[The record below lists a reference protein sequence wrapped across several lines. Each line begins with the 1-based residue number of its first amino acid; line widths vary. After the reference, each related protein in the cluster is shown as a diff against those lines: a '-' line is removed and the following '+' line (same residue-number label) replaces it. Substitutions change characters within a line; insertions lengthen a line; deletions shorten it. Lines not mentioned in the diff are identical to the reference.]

1 MKIKHLFLT
10 LLAVAAVAVS
20 CKKDDTTGKASLEIS
35 PSELSFE
42 ATASTQSVSV
52 TSNRDW
58 KIDAAS
64 SLPSWIKVTKVS
76 DTEATVAVEA
86 NTGNDRSQDIVFRVV
101 GVKRTL
107 SVSQKGEKGEVQK
120 GDGTQA
126 KPYTASQAYEVASK
140 LDSDATTDAEVYV
153 TGTVSSI
160 EEISTSYGNATFDIS
175 DDGTTTSTQFT
186 VFQCLYVGGEK
197 FTEATKDAFKVG
209 DVVVVKGYLVN
220 FKGNTPELQKK
231 GQLISVNGQ
240 VPEGGETGGDS
251 DYTNAEAKTVA
262 EFIKAA
268 NKTTYYKLTGTV
280 SNFNSTYCSFDLEDA
295 TGSIC
300 VYSVNNKS
308 DWSSKISNGGTVT
321 LAGLY
326 DYYEK
331 KTQHQ
336 VINAYILSYEEA
348 VAEMTTVTGLV
359 VAVSAR
365 AFLIKTDEAENN
377 GIKYI
382 YDSSETPVVPTV
394 KVGQNVTVT
403 GKVDSYGDTPEI
415 TAYTVT
421 SINSE
426 NNTVTYPE
434 AVEIT
439 KDNAESTAMFSYVKL
454 NGKLTINASKG
465 RHNVSIDGA
474 PYIGS
479 LVDVTGDNSALN
491 GKYVDIEGYYVG
503 TSYSY
508 FNILITKIA
517 EAAVQP
523 KEETPGEGS
532 IILTFPDDN
541 KGKNNAGDYT
551 KTWTAKTGTTDFTIT
566 NFNNNSW
573 NSDWTYIKC
582 GRKKDASVASIATA
596 SAIATKIDKVV
607 VTLDSYSADKINS
620 AKLYV
625 ATKADFSDATTS
637 DLVYANGLGTM
648 TVATPAANMYY
659 KVVFDCK
666 VGGSNGF
673 VQVSKVILW
682 VNAAE

>member
-160 EEISTSYGNATFDIS
+160 KEISTSYGNATFDIS

-220 FKGNTPELQKK
+220 FKGNTPELQKN
-231 GQLISVNGQ
+231 GQLVSING
-240 VPEGGETGGDS
+240 VAPEVETP

-280 SNFNSTYCSFDLEDA
+280 SNFYSKYCSFDLEDA
-295 TGSIC
+295 TGSIY
-300 VYSVNNKS
+300 VFSVNNKS

-326 DYYEK
+326 DYFEK
-331 KTQHQ
+331 KHQ
-336 VINAYILSYEEA
+336 VINAYILSYEEGT
-348 VAEMTTVTGLV
+348 VETTKVTGLA
-359 VAVSAR
+359 VAVSTVG
-365 AFLIKTDEAENN
+365 FLLKTDETENN
-377 GIKYI
+377 GLVYV
-382 YDSSETPVVPTV
+382 YDEKVEHTV
-394 KVGQNVTVT
+394 AVGDNVTVEGT
-403 GKVDSYGDTPEI
+403 KTTYNDIPEI
-415 TAYTVT
+415 TGYTFKV
-421 SINSE
+421 NSHD
-426 NNTVTYPE
+426 TAVTYPT
-434 AVEIT
+434 ATEIT
-439 KDNAESTAMFSYVKL
+439 KDN
-454 NGKLTINASKG
+454 
-465 RHNVSIDGA
+465 
-474 PYIGS
+474 
-479 LVDVTGDNSALN
+479 
-491 GKYVDIEGYYVG
+491 
-503 TSYSY
+503 
-508 FNILITKIA
+508 
-517 EAAVQP
+517 
-523 KEETPGEGS
+523 
-532 IILTFPDDN
+532 
-541 KGKNNAGDYT
+541 
-551 KTWTAKTGTTDFTIT
+551 
-566 NFNNNSW
+566 
-573 NSDWTYIKC
+573 
-582 GRKKDASVASIATA
+582 IATY
-596 SAIATKIDKVV
+596 DN
-607 VTLDSYSADKINS
+607 L
-620 AKLYV
+620 
-625 ATKADFSDATTS
+625 F
-637 DLVYANGLGTM
+637 GL
-648 TVATPAANMYY
+648 
-659 KVVFDCK
+659 
-666 VGGSNGF
+666 SL
-673 VQVSKVILW
+673 IHI
-682 VNAAE
+682 